1 MFHGTSFTPN
11 GRCQSLALWLSA
23 FTAAA
28 AKAVHGTAP
37 VRQTCAAPHCSTER
51 RDSNEL
57 RWAVNGSAVGS
68 SDISQDFILIFTAV
82 YPSRPNYKM
91 YQDMLHEIY
100 KKIYEYYT
108 KYQDIPRYGG
118 VLKWGTPKSSMFHR
132 IFQPINHPASLG
144 YLNLWKHL
152 YAKFHIYQDT
162 KLWYPLNQV
171 HSPSTDRILWGLIAA
186 TELEK
191 PKIHGFLELEISEPI
206 Y

>member
-1 MFHGTSFTPN
+1 MFHGISFTPN

-37 VRQTCAAPHCSTER
+37 VRQTCAAPHCSTAER

-68 SDISQDFILIFTAV
+68 SDISQDFILTFPAV
-82 YPSRPNYKM
+82 YPSIPNYKM

-100 KKIYEYYT
+100 KNIYEYYT

-118 VLKWGTPKSSMFHR
+118 VLKWGSPKSSMFRR

-152 YAKFHIYQDT
+152 YAKLLNFIYIPRYKTVVSTQ
-162 KLWYPLNQV
+162 PAV
-171 HSPSTDRILWGLIAA
+171 HSPWTDRILWGLIAA
-186 TELEK
+186 TEMT
-191 PKIHGFLELEISEPI
+191 GDDWS
-206 Y
+206 